1 MKKAQQAQKGSAA
14 DAIGFLRS
22 NSSKGPLLPSANKAS
37 FNLNPRE
44 SHKRLKLSHRSE
56 FQRTSSAVGRLE
68 ASADKEN
75 TFSATKVPKGS
86 ASFTAMSVSSSDSD
100 KENEDPVPEQI
111 LRRRPGSIAA
121 KSNRR
126 RPVLGESHTAPTL
139 TKTTETI
146 RRDKKEKRVLSSKFV
161 SPDDD
166 DEVKE
171 FMSTGRQSKARE
183 DMPPPATP
191 APAAEEDL
199 GAVEGL
205 LSLSQGNWR

>member
-22 NSSKGPLLPSANKAS
+22 NSSKGPLLPSTNKAS
-37 FNLNPRE
+37 FDLNPR
-44 SHKRLKLSHRSE
+44 HKRVKLSHRFD

-75 TFSATKVPKGS
+75 MFGLTKIPKGS

-100 KENEDPVPEQI
+100 KENEDPIPGVEQTA
-111 LRRRPGSIAA
+111 RRRPGST
-121 KSNRR
+121 KTNRR
-126 RPVLGESHTAPTL
+126 RPVLGENYIVPPL
-139 TKTTETI
+139 TKTGEPI

-166 DEVKE
+166 DEVGE
-171 FMSTGRQSKARE
+171 FMSAGRQSKARE

-191 APAAEEDL
+191 ARAAEEDL

>member
-22 NSSKGPLLPSANKAS
+22 NSSKGPLLPSANKAR
-37 FNLNPRE
+37 FNLNPRDAN
-44 SHKRLKLSHRSE
+44 KRVKLSHRSD

-75 TFSATKVPKGS
+75 TFGITRLPKGS

-100 KENEDPVPEQI
+100 KENEDPVPGVEQI
-111 LRRRPGSIAA
+111 ARRRPGSA
-121 KSNRR
+121 KMNRR

-139 TKTTETI
+139 TKTGEPM

-166 DEVKE
+166 DEVRE
-171 FMSTGRQSKARE
+171 FMSVQGKARE

-191 APAAEEDL
+191 GAEDDL
-199 GAVEGL
+199 GAVESL
-205 LSLSQGNWR
+205 LSLSQGKWR